1 MYDSEAGILASEK
14 EDCRSLLDKQQS
26 FPLGS
31 LFDDE
36 CFFEICANLEDENEM
51 RVVIDL
57 LRLIAPSAENWRLE
71 ELKS

>member
-1 MYDSEAGILASEK
+1 MASEK

-26 FPLGS
+26 LPSGS

-51 RVVIDL
+51 KVVIDL
-57 LRLIAPSAENWRLE
+57 LRLIAPSAEIWRLE